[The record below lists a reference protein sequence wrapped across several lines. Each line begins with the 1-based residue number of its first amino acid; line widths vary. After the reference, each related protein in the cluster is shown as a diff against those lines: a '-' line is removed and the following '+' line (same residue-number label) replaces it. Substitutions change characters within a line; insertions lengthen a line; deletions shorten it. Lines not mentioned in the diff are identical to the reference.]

1 MFCHLS
7 CGKEEVLIQ
16 LGNSKAPFQR
26 MSNDVSCLLQFI
38 ILGKIIKGIRD
49 SCCSVPVAD
58 RIAPGEQCAGTRYFS
73 STMRA
78 L

>member
-1 MFCHLS
+1 
-7 CGKEEVLIQ
+7 
-16 LGNSKAPFQR
+16 

-38 ILGKIIKGIRD
+38 ILGEIIKGIRD
-49 SCCSVPVAD
+49 SCCTVPVAD
-58 RIAPGEQCAGTRYFS
+58 RMAPGEQCARTRYFY